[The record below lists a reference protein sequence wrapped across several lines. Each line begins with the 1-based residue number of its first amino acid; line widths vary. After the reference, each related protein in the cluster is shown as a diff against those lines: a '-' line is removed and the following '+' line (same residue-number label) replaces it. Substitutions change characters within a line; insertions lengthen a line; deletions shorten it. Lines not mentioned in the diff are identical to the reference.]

1 VLREFRCENLIW
13 TIPQLLQKLGVF
25 VAQTQGSAPLHPGL
39 SCLAPS
45 ALKIRNSVWDTQIF
59 GAWDVRQTTKPCA
72 LTKDPKFLAQVKG
85 QQVFMSAGE
94 AYPALMRPILSPL

>member
-39 SCLAPS
+39 NFSYAFGVL
-45 ALKIRNSVWDTQIF
+45 TQILLH
-59 GAWDVRQTTKPCA
+59 VEPLPER
-72 LTKDPKFLAQVKG
+72 LY
-85 QQVFMSAGE
+85 SAK
-94 AYPALMRPILSPL
+94 IS